1 MSKVKT
7 IKDLQL
13 NDKRVLIRVDYNVP
27 LNEKGEITD
36 DIRIAKSVDTL
47 RYCLERNARVILMS
61 HLGRP
66 KGAPEA
72 KYSLKPAADHL
83 AKLLGKP
90 VKLLGDCVGP
100 KVEKAV
106 QAMQPGDVVMLENLR
121 FHAEETKN
129 DAGFAKKLASLAD
142 VYINDAFGAAHR
154 AHASTAGV
162 TEYLPSG
169 AGFLMSREL
178 EYLGK
183 AITTPDR
190 PFVTILGGAKVSD
203 KIKLISNLI
212 DKADTIL
219 IGGAMAYTFYKVM
232 GIGIGNSKFEPDG
245 VPAAEQ
251 ALRKAKEKN
260 FQLVFPD
267 DRVIAPSIDEAS
279 KAKVIDTAIP
289 DGWSG
294 FDIGPKTV
302 ERYKAILAK
311 AKTIVWN
318 GPVGLFEVKPFD
330 EGTRALAKFI
340 AGLNATK
347 IIGGGDT
354 AAAVRAFGLD
364 TQMSHVSTGGGASL
378 EFLEGTQLPGV
389 TALCEKAGAAK

>member
-1 MSKVKT
+1 MDSVKT
-7 IKDLQL
+7 IEELSV

-36 DIRIAKSVDTL
+36 DVRISKSLDTI

-66 KGAPEA
+66 KGTPEA
-72 KYSLKPAADHL
+72 KYSLKPAAVHL

-90 VKLLGDCVGP
+90 VTLLQDCVGP
-100 KVEKAV
+100 EVEKAV
-106 QAMQPGDVVMLENLR
+106 QSMKAGDIVMLENLR

-129 DAGFAKKLASLAD
+129 DSAFAKKLASLAD
-142 VYINDAFGAAHR
+142 VYVNDAFGAAHR

-162 TEYLPSG
+162 TEYLPSA
-169 AGFLMSREL
+169 AGFLLSLEL
-178 EYLGK
+178 RYLGK
-183 AITTPDR
+183 AITNPDR

-232 GIGIGNSKFEPDG
+232 GIGIGNSKFEPEG

-251 ALRKAKEKN
+251 ALKKAKDKN
-260 FQLVFPD
+260 FQLLFPV
-267 DRVIAPSIDEAS
+267 DRVIAQSIDTAAQS
-279 KAKVIDTAIP
+279 KVIDTEIP

-302 ERYKAILAK
+302 ENYKQVLAS

-318 GPVGLFEVKPFD
+318 GPVGLFEFKPFD
-330 EGTRALAKFI
+330 KGTYELAKFI
-340 AGLNATK
+340 STLNATK

-354 AAAVRAFGLD
+354 AAAVRQFGFD
-364 TQMSHVSTGGGASL
+364 KQMSHVSTGGGASL

-389 TALCEKAGAAK
+389 TALAQKSSVSK